1 MSSSTEPVETARADA
16 SGAGPTEI
24 VWERDLAHA
33 KERVAHER
41 KVLLIDVMKV
51 PCRGCAKLDAE
62 TYTDQRVIEAVTSR
76 FVPLKLNLFEDPRE
90 VVRPLDVIWTPT
102 ILFADRR
109 GIVHHRSLNF
119 LPPDL
124 FLTLLDLGEAIV
136 GLYWSRLDQS
146 IAMLERTYNAAPNSP
161 LAPEVLYWQG
171 IAGYLKTHS
180 DDDMYRPWN
189 LLRQR
194 FPDSIWSA
202 RVP

>member
-1 MSSSTEPVETARADA
+1 MTTTST
-16 SGAGPTEI
+16 SEI
-24 VWERDLAHA
+24 VWERDLTRA
-33 KERVAHER
+33 KERVARER

-51 PCRGCAKLDAE
+51 PCRGCARLDAE
-62 TYTDQRVIEAVTSR
+62 TYTDPRLIEAVTNR

-109 GIVHHRSLNF
+109 GTVHHRSLNF

-124 FLTLLDLGEAIV
+124 FLILLDLGEAIV
-136 GLYWSRLDQS
+136 DLYWSRHDHA
-146 IAMLERTYNAAPNSP
+146 IAMLGNAYDGAPDSQF
-161 LAPEVLYWQG
+161 APELLYWLG
-171 IAGYLKTHS
+171 IAGYLKTHG